1 MDVAVFAMWM
11 HGSCKTEKRRRTEM
25 MKKIAFALACCLVL
39 AGCSLFS
46 RGEVKEVHLCD
57 PPTEAAK

>member
-1 MDVAVFAMWM
+1 
-11 HGSCKTEKRRRTEM
+11 M